1 MTWQDER
8 TINMG
13 KFVETE
19 FEEALYNLEGLRT
32 ISMALTGTDGAIE
45 IDISDI
51 FYIFGNILDES
62 IKMLEKYKG

>member
-32 ISMALTGTDGAIE
+32 AFYGWTGIRLA
-45 IDISDI
+45 
-51 FYIFGNILDES
+51 
-62 IKMLEKYKG
+62 

>member
-32 ISMALTGTDGAIE
+32 ISMALTGTDGTIE

-62 IKMLEKYKG
+62 IKMLEKCKG

>member
-1 MTWQDER
+1 
-8 TINMG
+8 MG

-32 ISMALTGTDGAIE
+32 ISMALTGTDGTIE

-62 IKMLEKYKG
+62 IKMLEKCKG